1 MARKGGTPENLI
13 PAKAGEVRN
22 PNGRSC
28 VLPEL
33 KDMLKDI
40 LSEDISNAKGEKKQL
55 LEVILRQLTNKAAK
69 GDLRAIQ
76 EVFDR
81 MYGKAKG
88 STDVSIGEGVN
99 VIIRNN
105 WDGDLE

>member
-1 MARKGGTPENLI
+1 MPKPENIIGKGFDKRPENINRKGRP
-13 PAKAGEVRN
+13 R
-22 PNGRSC
+22 

-33 KDMLKDI
+33 KEMLNDI
-40 LSEDISNAKGEKKQL
+40 LSEEISNARGEKKQL
-55 LEVILRQLTNKAAK
+55 LEIILRQLTNKAAK

-105 WDGDLE
+105 WDGELE

>member
-1 MARKGGTPENLI
+1 MPKPENIIGKGFDKRPENINRKGRP
-13 PAKAGEVRN
+13 R
-22 PNGRSC
+22 

-33 KDMLKDI
+33 RDMLTDI
-40 LSEDISNAKGEKKQL
+40 LSEDISNARGEKKQL

-105 WDGDLE
+105 WDGELE